1 MHIPVLLQESIDGLE
16 IKNGDIFVD
25 GTLGSG
31 GHFEEVAKRFGGS
44 VVMIGI
50 DLDPDAIIRTKE
62 RLSSYN
68 LKVHYVQESFRNID
82 TVLDNLGIPKVD
94 PVIDFNIAL
103 KELEIK
109 SDVKIHYRVDKIL
122 FDIGLSSNQ
131 FEESGRGFSFQRD
144 EPLIMSFKKSP
155 TEEDL
160 TAKEIVNTWE
170 LENLSTILKGYGEE
184 QFAWK
189 IAKAIVARREI
200 KPILTTF
207 DLVEIIKTAT
217 PKWYHT
223 RRIHPATKTFQALR
237 ITVNDEIESLKQGIR
252 VGFERLNPGGRLAV
266 ISFHSIEDRAVK
278 QFFRSLSDKDL
289 GVLVNKKPIIPTD
302 VEIVENP
309 RSRSSKLRIIQKS

>member
-1 MHIPVLLQESIDGLE
+1 MIHKTVLLQESIDGLE

-25 GTLGSG
+25 GTLGGG
-31 GHFEEVAKRFGGS
+31 GHFEEVAKRFGDG

-68 LKVHYVQESFRNID
+68 LKVHYVQESFRNMD
-82 TVLDNLGIPKVD
+82 TVLDNLEIPKVD
-94 PVIDFNIAL
+94 
-103 KELEIK
+103 
-109 SDVKIHYRVDKIL
+109 RIL
-122 FDIGLSSNQ
+122 LDIGLSSNQ
-131 FEESGRGFSFQRD
+131 FEESGRGFSFQKD
-144 EPLIMSFKKSP
+144 EPLLMSFKKNP

-160 TAKEIVNTWE
+160 TAKEILNTWE

-189 IAKAIVARREI
+189 IAKAIVARREE

-207 DLVEIIKTAT
+207 DLVDIIKTAT
-217 PKWYHT
+217 PKWYHV

-252 VGFERLNPGGRLAV
+252 VGFDRLSSGGRLAV

-278 QFFRSLSDKDL
+278 QFFKGLSDKGL
-289 GVLVNKKPIIPTD
+289 GSLVNKKPIIPT
-302 VEIVENP
+302 EAELTENP
-309 RSRSSKLRIIQKS
+309 RSRSSKLRIIQKI

>member
-1 MHIPVLLQESIDGLE
+1 MIHKTVLLHEAIDGLE

-25 GTLGSG
+25 GTLGGG
-31 GHFEEVAKRFGGS
+31 GHFEEVAKRFGDS

-62 RLSSYN
+62 RLLSYKTN
-68 LKVHYVQESFRNID
+68 SQYVQDSFRNISKI
-82 TVLDNLGIPKVD
+82 LESI
-94 PVIDFNIAL
+94 NIE
-103 KELEIK
+103 K
-109 SDVKIHYRVDKIL
+109 VDKIL
-122 FDIGLSSNQ
+122 LDIGLSSNQ

-144 EPLIMSFKKSP
+144 EPLLMSFKKYLDKN
-155 TEEDL
+155 DL
-160 TAKEIVNTWE
+160 TAREIVNTWD
-170 LENLSTILKGYGEE
+170 LENISAILKGYGEE
-184 QFAWK
+184 DFSWK

-200 KPILTTF
+200 KPIETTF

-252 VGFERLNPGGRLAV
+252 DGFKSLSVGGRLAV

-278 QFFRSLSDKDL
+278 QFFKKVVDEEVGRNLF
-289 GVLVNKKPIIPTD
+289 KKPLIPTD
-302 VEIVENP
+302 KEIEANP
-309 RSRSSKLRIIQKS
+309 RSRSAKLRIIEKIK